1 MVPMTLTQLNYIVA
15 VAQHRSFLKAAEAC
29 HVTQPTLSQQVQK
42 LEAELGVELFDRQSQ
57 PITVTLL
64 GEKIIAQALVTLKES
79 QKISHI
85 IEETRG
91 DLQGSVTIGVIPTL
105 APYLLPLFLKKFS
118 DKHPQLQINIEELQ
132 TEQIVAK
139 IHSREMDLGLAVTPL
154 EDVTLVR
161 KSLFLEPFMLYVSEG
176 HPLAKQKTVEA
187 KDLSAQDIYLMKEGH
202 CFREQSLSLCQ
213 SRQKKNG
220 ERQVQFESGS
230 LETLKEFVE
239 SGEGY
244 TLLPTLATMKIKNS
258 KFLKQFSSPAPSREV
273 SLVYSPH
280 FLRSKLL
287 ESLAESVLENI
298 PKELKTL
305 GSFKLK
311 KLNIP
316 L

>member
-1 MVPMTLTQLNYIVA
+1 MDLMTLTQLNYIVA
-15 VAQHRSFLKAAEAC
+15 IAQHGSFLKAADAC

-42 LEAELGVELFDRQSQ
+42 LEAELGVQVFDRQSQ
-57 PITVTLL
+57 PVMPTLL
-64 GEKIIAQALVTLKES
+64 GRKIIAQALVTLKES
-79 QKISHI
+79 QKINDL

-91 DLQGSVTIGVIPTL
+91 DVQGSVSIGVIPTL

-118 DKHPQLQINIEELQ
+118 DQHPQLTIHIEELQ
-132 TEQIVAK
+132 TEQIVQK
-139 IHSREMDLGLAVTPL
+139 IHAREMDLGLAVTPL

-187 KDLSAQDIYLMKEGH
+187 KDLSANEIYLMKEGH

-213 SRQKKNG
+213 SRQKKSG
-220 ERQVQFESGS
+220 ERHIQFESGS

-239 SGEGY
+239 NGEGY
-244 TLLPTLATMKIKNS
+244 TLLPTLATLKIQNS
-258 KFLKQFSSPAPSREV
+258 KKLKSFASPAPSREV

-280 FLRSKLL
+280 FIRTKLL
-287 ESLAESVLENI
+287 ESLATTILENV

-311 KLNIP
+311 KINLP

>member
-1 MVPMTLTQLNYIVA
+1 MVPMTLTQLNYVVA

-42 LEAELGVELFDRQSQ
+42 LEAELGVQLFDRQNQ
-57 PITVTLL
+57 PVTTTLL
-64 GEKIIAQALVTLKES
+64 GEKIIAQALITLKES
-79 QKISHI
+79 QKISDI

-91 DLQGSVTIGVIPTL
+91 DLAGSVTIGVIPTL
-105 APYLLPLFLKKFS
+105 APYLLPLFLKKFA
-118 DKHPQLQINIEELQ
+118 DQHPKLTIHIEELQ

-139 IHSREMDLGLAVTPL
+139 IHAREMDLGIAVTPL

-176 HPLAKQKTVEA
+176 HPLAKLKSVEA
-187 KDLSAQDIYLMKEGH
+187 KDLSANDIYLMKEGH

-213 SRQKKNG
+213 SRQKKTG
-220 ERQVQFESGS
+220 DRHVQFESGS

-244 TLLPTLATMKIKNS
+244 TLLPTLATMKIKGS
-258 KFLKQFSSPAPSREV
+258 KYLKPFASPAPSREV
-273 SLVYSPH
+273 SLVYSQH

-287 ESLAESVLENI
+287 ESLSATILENI

-305 GSFKLK
+305 GSFKLRK
-311 KLNIP
+311 INIP